1 MRVIITGGSGLIGSA
16 LALDLSKDNHQVVV
30 LSRNPKKVN
39 QTSPNLEVVAWDART
54 ADGWGKLAD
63 GADVIINLAGEN
75 ISGEGMFPSRWTEE
89 RKKRIIQSRIDAGH
103 AVMEAVRN
111 AQNKP
116 RVLIQASAIGYYPPN
131 AGRTLTEGDQPGT
144 GFQTEVL
151 KQYEA
156 STAPVDGLGVRRVI
170 IRSGVVLS
178 TAGGAFLP
186 QVLPFKMFA
195 GGPIGSG
202 RQGYSWIHIA
212 DEVAAI
218 RFLIDHPATSGA
230 FNVTSP
236 NPVTNREFGRTIA
249 RVMGRPFWMP
259 VPAFALK
266 LAFGEVSEILLDGWL
281 IMPKRLLDMGFN
293 FRYPDAES
301 AVRNLLRK

>member
-103 AVMEAVRN
+103 AVMEAVRD

-131 AGRTLTEGDQPGT
+131 TGRKMTEGDQPGT

-218 RFLIDHPATSGA
+218 RFLIDHPAASGA

>member
-16 LALDLSKDNHQVVV
+16 LALDLSKDSHHVVV
-30 LSRNPKKVN
+30 LSRNPKNVT

-54 ADGWGKLAD
+54 ANGWGKLAD

-103 AVMEAVRN
+103 AVVEAVRD
-111 AQNKP
+111 AKNKP

-131 AGRTLTEGDQPGT
+131 AGRTLTEDDQPGT
-144 GFQTEVL
+144 GFQTDVL

-156 STAPVDGLGVRRVI
+156 STAPVEGLGVRRVI

-186 QVLPFKMFA
+186 QALPFKMFA

-218 RFLIDHPATSGA
+218 RFLIDHPAASGA

-236 NPVTNREFGRTIA
+236 NPVTNRDFGRAIA

-259 VPAFALK
+259 VPSFALK

-281 IMPKRLLDMGFN
+281 ILPKRLLGMGFN
-293 FRYPDAES
+293 FHYPDAES

>member
-218 RFLIDHPATSGA
+218 RFLIDHPAASGA

>member
-178 TAGGAFLP
+178 TTGGAFLP

-218 RFLIDHPATSGA
+218 RFLIDHPAASGA

>member
-75 ISGEGMFPSRWTEE
+75 ISGEGMFPSRWTEK

-218 RFLIDHPATSGA
+218 RFLIDHPAASGA